1 MFSGKAVR
9 RGDLMRLK
17 YYLVFAS
24 LIVSGLLF
32 GVGQTALAD
41 EEVSTAYFSLTYQ
54 EPADVHL
61 GKAGVFMVSSSY
73 NAQATINRF
82 IPDNTYPAEK
92 LKFYDRWLDLGIYD
106 YLGNP
111 YQGLWGF
118 NYAYFNLKYH
128 TRKLW
133 DAGELNI
140 YRWDKNLSQWV
151 KCPTFLV
158 EMKNLPHGRVTC
170 IMTTF
175 GLYGIAIED

>member
-1 MFSGKAVR
+1 MR
-9 RGDLMRLK
+9 RFK
-17 YYLVFAS
+17 CYLLFAT
-24 LIVSGLLF
+24 LIVLGMLF
-32 GVGQTALAD
+32 GGGQSAFAD
-41 EEVSTAYFSLTYQ
+41 DGVSTAYYFLTYQ

-82 IPDNTYPAEK
+82 DPDKTYPAED
-92 LKFYDRWLDLGIYD
+92 LEFFDRWLDFGIYD
-106 YLGNP
+106 YFGNP

-140 YRWDKNLSQWV
+140 YRWDEDFEEWV
-151 KCPTFLV
+151 ECPSFLV

-175 GLYGIAIED
+175 GLYGIAVEK